1 MSSRP
6 RSWFALALVVGLAA
20 CGSSSGSKSS
30 GPSSSPSS
38 SSASDS
44 PAKSA
49 DKKID
54 ACSLL
59 SGAEAESMLGEP
71 LTNSGPG
78 AGVGQSVCEWD
89 TASSYSVTISVGS
102 PGTAPDDKLTLDP
115 VLGTPQP
122 VASLNGKG
130 SYLGSGTVYFTAG
143 TRLNS
148 VQVVS
153 ANFGGSGDRTKAEQL
168 ATQLVPKIAAA

>member
-1 MSSRP
+1 MSSMP
-6 RSWFALALVVGLAA
+6 RASWFALALALVVGVAA

-30 GPSSSPSS
+30 GPASSPSS
-38 SSASDS
+38 SSPSDS
-44 PAKSA
+44 SSKGGA

-54 ACSLL
+54 ACTLL
-59 SGAEAESMLGEP
+59 SDAEAESMLGEP
-71 LTNSGPG
+71 LTNTGPG

-89 TASSYSVTISVGS
+89 TESSYSVTISVGT

-130 SYLGSGTVYFTAG
+130 SYVGSGTVYFTAG

-148 VQVVS
+148 VQVVT
-153 ANFGGSGDRTKAEQL
+153 AAFG
-168 ATQLVPKIAAA
+168 